1 VEREAVANN
10 IDFIVK
16 NGLQVSSNLTV
27 GAYANSNTVVQS
39 SNGMISSGNVGV
51 GTSIITSGTR
61 LMVAGGNINLNSNSS
76 VATGYGIVFPDGS
89 FQTSASTS
97 GYSSSGSAG
106 TVQFAGSS
114 GSFNGNSGNFFWD
127 NTNFKLGIG
136 TGSPT
141 NTISVFG
148 GTPAWFATTNGA
160 NTYETIVGSG
170 TGTSSSLGYNSA
182 SPYGYL
188 KLSGQTTALAFNSS
202 GQVGVGAITAPKNT
216 LDVGNNMAIGI
227 NYAGVATAPL
237 YSLLV
242 QGNVGI
248 GTTNPGARLTIVNNN
263 APQVALSNAIIDAE
277 GQVNNYAQINIRNA
291 SNGTAASSDF
301 VATADTGSD
310 GFNYI
315 DMGINGSQFS
325 QAGWSIN
332 GPTDGYLYTSDGNL
346 SIGTANSSVTTT
358 YLNFFTSGTLAANE
372 RMRID
377 GNGNVGIGT
386 TGPLSTLDVNGAAS
400 FRSNINVVGTRS
412 TFSNYVGIGT
422 STAAGMGNVLSV
434 YGNTNHYGNIQIK
447 NTAAGPAGIYFAD
460 GTFLNTAANT
470 YTSFSYTGDG
480 VTNTYSTSPITA
492 SSVNNTM
499 VYVNGVY
506 QRKNQYGWAG
516 TTITFSGIPPA
527 DSVIE
532 INCVQAINAPFG
544 VTDFTASG
552 NLTVSGGV
560 ISTGTGTG
568 SLFNTIATTLN
579 IGGAATTISLG
590 AATGT
595 TTLNSTTASTSTSN
609 GALVLKGGEGIAG
622 NLNVGG
628 AVSTFAGN
636 VGIGTTLPAYP
647 LSVNGYIQSTSGGF
661 IFPDGSTLSSAVG
674 AVSVFDY
681 TANGSTTT
689 YSTGNYAAS
698 TTAATYVFVGGVYQ
712 RKNQYAW
719 SGTNIIFNT
728 APPNGANIEIMVNS
742 LTTSIGVANDGSVT
756 PVKLSSG
763 GPSWDTRGNLSVTGN
778 IVSLG
783 NVVLASN
790 GTQFWGPTIDSAAT
804 PGFTWN
810 GDTGTGISN
819 PSTGNLV
826 LGTGG
831 LEWLR
836 VSPFGN
842 VLIGTTSYPSD
853 KAIAVVINSSGNTAA
868 GGGGVQ
874 FAANNNG
881 GGAIQGTV
889 GGGLQFWTYT
899 GAIGSETYIEPMVID
914 VNGNVGINTTSVTT
928 GYKTEINGNVKVDGI
943 VASNTVNLNIQ
954 TTNYNVSAYDSGGV
968 IVVNSGSAV
977 TVTVPTQA
985 AGFRTMILRQGA
997 GTVTLSGS
1005 GVTLQSRTGAFAVTA
1020 QYGSVSVLFVSTSV
1034 AIIDGSV

>member
-1 VEREAVANN
+1 MEREAVANN

-16 NGLQVSSNLTV
+16 NGLQVSSNLVV
-27 GAYANSNTVVQS
+27 GAYANSNTIVQS
-39 SNGMISSGNVGV
+39 SNGIISSGNVGV
-51 GTSIITSGTR
+51 GTSAITSGSR
-61 LMVAGGNINLNSNSS
+61 LMVLGGNINLNFNGSS
-76 VATGYGIVFPDGS
+76 TGYGIVFPDGS

-106 TVQFAGSS
+106 TVQFAGSG

-127 NTNFKLGIG
+127 NTNFRLGIG

-148 GTPAWFATTNGA
+148 GTPAWFATTNGSD
-160 NTYETIVGSG
+160 YQVLVGNATSTATTLG
-170 TGTSSSLGYNSA
+170 YVPGTSPSQG
-182 SPYGYL
+182 YGYL
-188 KLSGQTTALAFNSS
+188 RSSIQGGTNSTALSFTSS
-202 GQVGVGAITAPKNT
+202 
-216 LDVGNNMAIGI
+216 
-227 NYAGVATAPL
+227 
-237 YSLLV
+237 
-242 QGNVGI
+242 GNVGI
-248 GTTNPGARLTIVNNN
+248 YGITKPLNPLDVGGAAVIGVSYAGVLT
-263 APQVALSNAIIDAE
+263 
-277 GQVNNYAQINIRNA
+277 
-291 SNGTAASSDF
+291 
-301 VATADTGSD
+301 
-310 GFNYI
+310 
-315 DMGINGSQFS
+315 
-325 QAGWSIN
+325 
-332 GPTDGYLYTSDGNL
+332 GPTNG
-346 SIGTANSSVTTT
+346 
-358 YLNFFTSGTLAANE
+358 LAVQ
-372 RMRID
+372 
-377 GNGNVGIGT
+377 GSVGIGT
-386 TGPLSTLDVNGAAS
+386 AIPGSTLDVNGNAG
-400 FRSNINVVGTRS
+400 FRSNVSVAGTSFVNATVSNTYGYFGQNVTVNSANASTSTASGAVINAGGQGIEGNLNVGG
-412 TFSNYVGIGT
+412 SNNLFTNRVGIGT
-422 STAAGMGNVLSV
+422 SVALGTNGNVLSI
-434 YGNTNHYGNIQIK
+434 YGSTNQFGNLVIA
-447 NTAAGPAGIYFAD
+447 NTAAGGSGIYFAD

-698 TTAATYVFVGGVYQ
+698 TTAATDVFVGGVYQ

-728 APPNGANIEIMVNS
+728 APPNGANIEIKVNS

-1020 QYGSVSVLFVSTSV
+1020 QYGSVSVLFVSTLV

>member
-1 VEREAVANN
+1 MANN

-16 NGLQVSSNLTV
+16 NGLQVSSNIVV
-27 GAYANSNTVVQS
+27 GAYTGNVTPV
-39 SNGMISSGNVGV
+39 SNGIVVSGSVGV
-51 GTSIITSGTR
+51 GTSSIAAGSR
-61 LMVAGGNINLNSNSS
+61 LMVLGGNINLNATGS
-76 VATGYGIVFPDGS
+76 ATGYGIVFPDGTFQYTANQSGGGGGSNSVGS
-89 FQTSASTS
+89 F
-97 GYSSSGSAG
+97 G

-114 GSFNGNSGNFFWD
+114 GSFNGNSSNFFWD
-127 NTNFKLGIG
+127 NTNFRLGIG
-136 TGSPT
+136 TGSPS
-141 NTISVFG
+141 NTLQVFG
-148 GTPAWFATTNGA
+148 STPAWFATTNGA
-160 NTYETIVGSG
+160 STYEAIVGSG
-170 TGTSSSLGYNSA
+170 TATSATLGYISNS
-182 SPYGYL
+182 SPPYGYL
-188 KLSGQTTALAFNSS
+188 KTSGGTLALTFTSTGSVGINATTKPQNA
-202 GQVGVGAITAPKNT
+202 
-216 LDVGNNMAIGI
+216 LDVGGSAVIG
-227 NYAGVATAPL
+227 NSYAGVVTAPL

-242 QGNVGI
+242 QGNIGI
-248 GTTNPGARLTIVNNN
+248 GTTNPGSRLTIVNNN
-263 APQVALSNAIIDAE
+263 AAQVSLSNAVIDAE
-277 GQVNNYAQINIRNA
+277 GSVNNYAQINIRNA
-291 SNGTAASSDF
+291 SNGPNASSDV

-310 GFNYI
+310 GVNYI
-315 DMGINGSQFS
+315 DMGINGSQYS
-325 QAGWSIN
+325 VAGWSIN

-346 SIGTANSSVTTT
+346 SIGTANAAVATT
-358 YLNFFTSGTLAANE
+358 YLNFFTSGTLSANE

-447 NTAAGPAGIYFAD
+447 NTAAGPAGIYFSDGTFQTTATITGPTGATGSTGAASTVTGPTGNTGATGPTGATGNTGATGASSTVTGPTGATGATGPTGGVISYGNTNVASYLSNAVQIGNLYVLNTTVSISTITGAVINAGGEGIAGNLNVGGTQSLFTNRVGIGTSSNAGTTGNVLTVYGSTNQYGNLVIANASTGGSGIYFAD

-636 VGIGTTLPAYP
+636 VGIGTTLPAYS
-647 LSVNGYIQSTSGGF
+647 LSVNGYIPVSYTHL
-661 IFPDGSTLSSAVG
+661 TL
-674 AVSVFDY
+674 
-681 TANGSTTT
+681 
-689 YSTGNYAAS
+689 
-698 TTAATYVFVGGVYQ
+698 
-712 RKNQYAW
+712 
-719 SGTNIIFNT
+719 
-728 APPNGANIEIMVNS
+728 
-742 LTTSIGVANDGSVT
+742 
-756 PVKLSSG
+756 
-763 GPSWDTRGNLSVTGN
+763 
-778 IVSLG
+778 
-783 NVVLASN
+783 
-790 GTQFWGPTIDSAAT
+790 PTI
-804 PGFTWN
+804 
-810 GDTGTGISN
+810 
-819 PSTGNLV
+819 
-826 LGTGG
+826 
-831 LEWLR
+831 LR
-836 VSPFGN
+836 V
-842 VLIGTTSYPSD
+842 
-853 KAIAVVINSSGNTAA
+853 
-868 GGGGVQ
+868 
-874 FAANNNG
+874 
-881 GGAIQGTV
+881 
-889 GGGLQFWTYT
+889 
-899 GAIGSETYIEPMVID
+899 
-914 VNGNVGINTTSVTT
+914 
-928 GYKTEINGNVKVDGI
+928 
-943 VASNTVNLNIQ
+943 
-954 TTNYNVSAYDSGGV
+954 
-968 IVVNSGSAV
+968 
-977 TVTVPTQA
+977 
-985 AGFRTMILRQGA
+985 
-997 GTVTLSGS
+997 
-1005 GVTLQSRTGAFAVTA
+1005 
-1020 QYGSVSVLFVSTSV
+1020 
-1034 AIIDGSV
+1034 